1 MGRLVRVTV
10 KTLTLKIVTVESL
23 AAETLNF
30 KIWLVTKAL
39 KTVTVIYLYLL
50 LLNINDI
57 KI

>member
-30 KIWLVTKAL
+30 KI
-39 KTVTVIYLYLL
+39 
-50 LLNINDI
+50 
-57 KI
+57 

>member
-30 KIWLVTKAL
+30 KIWSVTKAL